1 MNKSTFGQVSRSQF
15 ASESQDAE
23 SSHKASSGSQQFA
36 SEQASLVTAQNNIV
50 DVFEFEPVGF
60 MSKGR
65 W

>member
-1 MNKSTFGQVSRSQF
+1 MNNNDEQEQANEKYQSQ
-15 ASESQDAE
+15 ASNMRDNDSKESPSES
-23 SSHKASSGSQQFA
+23 
-36 SEQASLVTAQNNIV
+36 ASLVTAQNSIV